1 MSRQVK
7 STRVVKFYSAC
18 TYFQFSAKVQSHLSI
33 FAKMAEGQDDP
44 KKITITVKTPK
55 EKQQV
60 DIEEDADIRKLK
72 EALGPRFGAE
82 PEQLCLIF
90 AGKIMNDADT
100 LKQHNI
106 KDGLTVHLVI
116 KTPPRPEPEGGP
128 RRPPADIGAT
138 PFGLNSLGGLAG
150 LESLGLGQSTF
161 MDLQARMQQ
170 ELLSN
175 PDMLRQ
181 VLDNP
186 LVQQMMN
193 DPENMRTLIT
203 SNPQMQ
209 DLMARNPEISH
220 MLNNP
225 ELLRQTMELARNPAM
240 LQELMR
246 SHDRALSNL
255 ESIPGGYNALQRM
268 YRDIQ
273 EPMLNAASSMAGNP
287 FSGLV
292 DNSDGTNP
300 QQGAENRQPL
310 PNPWQR
316 GGGGGGGSAGA
327 GAGAGAGPGLINTP
341 GMQSLLQQMSEN
353 PRLVQSMLSAPYTN
367 SMLQAL
373 AADPDM
379 ASRLINQNPMFANNP
394 QLQEQMRTMMP
405 QMLAQLQNPEMQQ
418 MMSNPQALN
427 ALLQIQQGMEQ
438 LRTAAPSLVSNLG
451 LGVGAAAA
459 APPAPPPP
467 STPAPQ
473 ARQQQNEELFSQ
485 FMQRMVAA
493 MANNQNNSS
502 QPPEQRYSQ
511 QLEQLAAMGFLNREA
526 NLQALIATFGD
537 VNAAVERLL
546 ALGQL
551 SMS

>member
-1 MSRQVK
+1 
-7 STRVVKFYSAC
+7 
-18 TYFQFSAKVQSHLSI
+18 
-33 FAKMAEGQDDP
+33 MAEGQEDP

-55 EKQQV
+55 EKQQIE
-60 DIEEDADIRKLK
+60 IEEDADIKKLK
-72 EALGPRFGAE
+72 QTLGPKFNSE

-90 AGKIMNDADT
+90 AGKIMNDGDT

-193 DPENMRTLIT
+193 DPENMRSLIT

-300 QQGAENRQPL
+300 QIGAENRQPL
-310 PNPWQR
+310 PNPWSR
-316 GGGGGGGSAGA
+316 GGPNPPAS
-327 GAGAGAGPGLINTP
+327 GPGLINTP

-353 PRLVQSMLSAPYTN
+353 PRLIQSMLSAPYTSN
-367 SMLQAL
+367 MLQAL
-373 AADPDM
+373 EADPEM
-379 ASRLINQNPMFANNP
+379 ASQLINQNPMFANNP
-394 QLQEQMRTMMP
+394 QLQEQIRTMMP
-405 QMLAQLQNPEMQQ
+405 QMLAQLQNPDMQQ
-418 MMSNPQALN
+418 MMTNPQALN

-438 LRTAAPSLVSNLG
+438 LRSAAPSLVTNLG
-451 LGVGAAAA
+451 LGAAAA
-459 APPAPPPP
+459 GATPPAA
-467 STPAPQ
+467 PAPAPANPSA
-473 ARQQQNEELFSQ
+473 ARQQNNTELFTQ

-493 MANNQNNSS
+493 MGSS
-502 QPPEQRYSQ
+502 AAGPMQPPEQRYSQ
-511 QLEQLAAMGFLNREA
+511 QLDQLTAMGFLNREA

>member
-1 MSRQVK
+1 
-7 STRVVKFYSAC
+7 
-18 TYFQFSAKVQSHLSI
+18 
-33 FAKMAEGQDDP
+33 MAEGQDEP

-60 DIEEDADIRKLK
+60 EIDEDADVKKLK
-72 EALGPRFGAE
+72 EVLSPKFSAE

-90 AGKIMNDADT
+90 AGKILNDADS

-116 KTPPRPEPEGGP
+116 KTPPRPEPEGAT
-128 RRPPADIGAT
+128 RRPPADVGAT

-273 EPMLNAASSMAGNP
+273 EPMLNVASSMAGNP

-316 GGGGGGGSAGA
+316 GGGGGGGGAAGA
-327 GAGAGAGPGLINTP
+327 GGAGAGPGLINTP

-367 SMLQAL
+367 TMLQAL

-379 ASRLINQNPMFANNP
+379 ASQLINQNPMFANNP
-394 QLQEQMRTMMP
+394 QLQEQIRTMMP

-418 MMSNPQALN
+418 MMSNPQ
-427 ALLQIQQGMEQ
+427 IQQGLEQ
-438 LRTAAPSLVSNLG
+438 LRSAAPTLVGNLG

-459 APPAPPPP
+459 APPAPPAPA
-467 STPAPQ
+467 TPAAAQPP
-473 ARQQQNEELFSQ
+473 RQQQNSELFTQ
-485 FMQRMVAA
+485 FMQRMMSA
-493 MANNQNNSS
+493 MANNQTNSS

-511 QLEQLAAMGFLNREA
+511 QLEQLTAMGFLNREA

>member
-1 MSRQVK
+1 
-7 STRVVKFYSAC
+7 
-18 TYFQFSAKVQSHLSI
+18 
-33 FAKMAEGQDDP
+33 MAEAQEEP
-44 KKITITVKTPK
+44 KKITINVKTPK

-60 DIEEDADIRKLK
+60 EIEEDADIKKLK
-72 EALGPRFGAE
+72 EILSTKFNAE

-90 AGKIMNDADT
+90 AGKIMNEHDT

-116 KTPPRPEPEGGP
+116 KTPPRPEPEGAT
-128 RRPPADIGAT
+128 RRPPADVSAT

-150 LESLGLGQSTF
+150 MESLGLGQSTF

-193 DPENMRTLIT
+193 DPENMRSLIT

-209 DLMARNPEISH
+209 DLMSRNPEISH

-225 ELLRQTMELARNPAM
+225 DLLRQTMELARNPAM

-273 EPMLNAASSMAGNP
+273 EPMLNVASSMAGNP

-316 GGGGGGGSAGA
+316 GGGGGGAAPGSGTTGSTA
-327 GAGAGAGPGLINTP
+327 PGVLNTP

-353 PRLVQSMLSAPYTN
+353 PRLIQSMLSAPYTN
-367 SMLQAL
+367 NMLQAF
-373 AADPDM
+373 AADPDI
-379 ASRLINQNPMFANNP
+379 AAQLINQNPMFANNP
-394 QLQEQMRTMMP
+394 QLQEQIRAMIP
-405 QMLAQLQNPEMQQ
+405 QMLNQLQNPEMQQ

-438 LRTAAPSLVSNLG
+438 LRSAAPSLVNNLG
-451 LGVGAAAA
+451 FGAAAA
-459 APPAPPPP
+459 PAQPPATPAPPAQGN
-467 STPAPQ
+467 PQ
-473 ARQQQNEELFSQ
+473 TNPRQQQNTELFTQ

-493 MANNQNNSS
+493 MANDHNNTN

-511 QLEQLAAMGFLNREA
+511 QLEQLAAMGFLNRDA

>member
-1 MSRQVK
+1 
-7 STRVVKFYSAC
+7 
-18 TYFQFSAKVQSHLSI
+18 
-33 FAKMAEGQDDP
+33 MAEGQEEP
-44 KKITITVKTPK
+44 KKITITVRTPK

-60 DIEEDADIRKLK
+60 EIEEDADIKKLK
-72 EALGPRFGAE
+72 DVLSPKFNAE

-116 KTPPRPEPEGGP
+116 KTPPRPEPEGAA

-170 ELLSN
+170 EILSN

-193 DPENMRTLIT
+193 DPENMRSLIT

-273 EPMLNAASSMAGNP
+273 EPMLNVASSMAGNP

-316 GGGGGGGSAGA
+316 GGGGGGGAAGA
-327 GAGAGAGPGLINTP
+327 ATPGAGTGAGAGAGPGLINTP

-367 SMLQAL
+367 DMLQAL
-373 AADPDM
+373 SANPDM
-379 ASRLINQNPMFANNP
+379 AAQLINQNPMFANNP
-394 QLQEQMRTMMP
+394 QLQDQIRTMMP
-405 QMLAQLQNPEMQQ
+405 QMLTQLQNPEMQQ

-438 LRTAAPSLVSNLG
+438 LRAAAPSLVPNLG

-459 APPAPPPP
+459 TPTTPAAPAAPTTGTPPA
-467 STPAPQ
+467 Q
-473 ARQQQNEELFSQ
+473 NARQQPNPELFTQ

>member
-1 MSRQVK
+1 
-7 STRVVKFYSAC
+7 
-18 TYFQFSAKVQSHLSI
+18 
-33 FAKMAEGQDDP
+33 MAEGQDEP

-60 DIEEDADIRKLK
+60 EIDEDADVKKLK
-72 EALGPRFGAE
+72 EVLSPKFSAE

-90 AGKIMNDADT
+90 AGKILNDIDT

-116 KTPPRPEPEGGP
+116 KTPPRPEPEGAT

-273 EPMLNAASSMAGNP
+273 EPMLNVASSMAGNP

-292 DNSDGTNP
+292 DNSVDGTNP

-316 GGGGGGGSAGA
+316 GGGGGAA
-327 GAGAGAGPGLINTP
+327 PAPTPGLINTP

-367 SMLQAL
+367 TMLQAL

-379 ASRLINQNPMFANNP
+379 ASQLINQNPMFANNP
-394 QLQEQMRTMMP
+394 QLQDQIRTMMP

-427 ALLQIQQGMEQ
+427 ALLQIQQGLEQ
-438 LRTAAPSLVSNLG
+438 LRSAAPTLVGNLG
-451 LGVGAAAA
+451 LGVGAAGASPAAGAPNAGGAAPPPA
-459 APPAPPPP
+459 APPAAPAAAPNAPPR
-467 STPAPQ
+467 T
-473 ARQQQNEELFSQ
+473 QQNSELFTQ
-485 FMQRMVAA
+485 FMQRMMAA
-493 MANNQNNSS
+493 MSNNQTNSA

-511 QLEQLAAMGFLNREA
+511 QLEQLTAMGFLNREA

>member
-1 MSRQVK
+1 
-7 STRVVKFYSAC
+7 
-18 TYFQFSAKVQSHLSI
+18 
-33 FAKMAEGQDDP
+33 MAEGQEEP

-60 DIEEDADIRKLK
+60 EIEEDADIKKLK
-72 EALGPRFGAE
+72 DVLSPKFNAE

-116 KTPPRPEPEGGP
+116 KTPPRPEPEGAA

-175 PDMLRQ
+175 PEMLRQ

-273 EPMLNAASSMAGNP
+273 EPMLNVASSMAGNP

-316 GGGGGGGSAGA
+316 GGGGGGTGTTGSSAAGT
-327 GAGAGAGPGLINTP
+327 GPGLINTP

-353 PRLVQSMLSAPYTN
+353 PRLMQSMLSAPYTN
-367 SMLQAL
+367 DMLQAL
-373 AADPDM
+373 SANPEMAAQ
-379 ASRLINQNPMFANNP
+379 LINQNPMFANNP
-394 QLQEQMRTMMP
+394 QLQDQIRTMMP

-438 LRTAAPSLVSNLG
+438 LRTAAPSLVNNLG
-451 LGVGAAAA
+451 LGVGTATATPPAQS
-459 APPAPPPP
+459 APPTQPAQ
-467 STPAPQ
+467 TPQNNTQ
-473 ARQQQNEELFSQ
+473 ARQQQNSELFTQ

>member
-1 MSRQVK
+1 
-7 STRVVKFYSAC
+7 
-18 TYFQFSAKVQSHLSI
+18 
-33 FAKMAEGQDDP
+33 MAEGQDEP

-60 DIEEDADIRKLK
+60 EIDEDADVKKLK
-72 EALGPRFGAE
+72 DVLSPKFSAE

-90 AGKIMNDADT
+90 AGKILNDADS

-116 KTPPRPEPEGGP
+116 KTPPRPEPEGGT
-128 RRPPADIGAT
+128 RRPPADVGAT
-138 PFGLNSLGGLAG
+138 PFGLNSMGGLAG

-273 EPMLNAASSMAGNP
+273 EPMLNVASSMAGNP

-292 DNSDGTNP
+292 DNSADGTNP
-300 QQGAENRQPL
+300 QQGSENRQPL

-316 GGGGGGGSAGA
+316 GGGGSGA
-327 GAGAGAGPGLINTP
+327 GAGAAPGGGAGGAGPGLINTP

-367 SMLQAL
+367 TMLQAL
-373 AADPDM
+373 AADPEM
-379 ASRLINQNPMFANNP
+379 ASQLINQNPMFANNP
-394 QLQEQMRTMMP
+394 QLQEQIRTMMP

-427 ALLQIQQGMEQ
+427 ALLQIQQGLEQ
-438 LRTAAPSLVSNLG
+438 LRSAAPNLVNNLG

-459 APPAPPPP
+459 TPPAQPPPA
-467 STPAPQ
+467 TQPAAQPP
-473 ARQQQNEELFSQ
+473 RQQQNSELFTQ
-485 FMQRMVAA
+485 FMQRMMSA
-493 MANNQNNSS
+493 MSNNQTNSQ

-511 QLEQLAAMGFLNREA
+511 QLEQLTAMGFLNREA